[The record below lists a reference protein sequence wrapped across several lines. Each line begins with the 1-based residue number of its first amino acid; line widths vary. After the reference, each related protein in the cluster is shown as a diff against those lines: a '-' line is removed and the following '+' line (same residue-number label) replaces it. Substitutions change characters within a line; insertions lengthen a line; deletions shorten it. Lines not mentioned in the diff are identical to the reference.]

1 MAMSK
6 RIEYNKTD
14 INPHKKNDFV
24 GLQHR
29 IIGVADD
36 TDERD
41 REKARL

>member
-1 MAMSK
+1 MAMSN

-14 INPHKKNDFV
+14 RDPHKKNDFV

-29 IIGVADD
+29 IGVADD
-36 TDERD
+36 TGERD